1 MRTKCILNTQ
11 MMIHILKDTKVFF
24 KNDNLYLW
32 GIPID
37 NYKYIIYCPKGT
49 VKNEF
54 EIDLE

>member
-1 MRTKCILNTQ
+1 